1 LATSKSPR
9 LLLDTHIWLRY
20 QGISGDVRKSA
31 LPVLHAAA
39 AEGALFVSVISIW
52 ELAMLVKRGR
62 LSLNTNVSRWT
73 EEALSKQGINLLPFS
88 PEIAIESVNLPDPI
102 HKDPAD
108 RILIASARV
117 ERMTLVT
124 RDLDVLDFA
133 TRTKLAHLRA

>member
-1 LATSKSPR
+1 LAKSKSQR

-20 QGISGDVRKSA
+20 QGISGDVNKSA
-31 LPVLHAAA
+31 LPILHRAA
-39 AEGALFVSVISIW
+39 AEGALYVSVISVW
-52 ELAMLVKRGR
+52 ETAMLVKRAR
-62 LSLNTNVSRWT
+62 LSLNTSVHRWA
-73 EEALSKQGINLLPFS
+73 EEALSKPGISLLPFS
-88 PEIAIESVNLPDPI
+88 PEIAIESVNLPAPI

-124 RDLDVLDFA
+124 RDVEVLEFA